1 MFFVLAPQVASKRIL
16 VLEYGVLQ
24 RHGFERFV
32 TMQLLH
38 LFLMIQPISRLLLQ
52 EPLVRVI
59 YMDKF
64 AEVATPTLQLN
75 IASFLNLAVQV

>member
-1 MFFVLAPQVASKRIL
+1 M
-16 VLEYGVLQ
+16 LEYGVLQ
-24 RHGFERFV
+24 RHGLERFV

-64 AEVATPTLQLN
+64 AEVATPTL
-75 IASFLNLAVQV
+75 